1 MDRFT
6 FKRVSRI
13 ERSVTSHLAYH
24 VPAMNLTAEEE
35 RRTILFNYL
44 DLFIAFFIALI
55 SSYVLTIPVRQFAIR
70 TGAMDMPDH
79 RKIHKNPTPR
89 LGGLAIFLGA
99 FFGALYLQPQHEY
112 IVEILLGAIVIIMTG
127 ALDDRFSLK
136 PVVKLTG
143 QLIAASFLLSSGLI
157 IDRITLPVFGIVD
170 LGVFSVLVTLL
181 WIVGIT
187 NAINLIDGLDG
198 LATGV
203 STIALTSMFIMAII
217 DVRVMAAYLCVVLI
231 GANLGFLYHNFYP
244 AKIYM
249 GDTGSNFLGY
259 MIAVVSILGLFKNI
273 ALFSFIIPIIV
284 LAVPIFDT
292 LFAILRR
299 ALNKERIMMA
309 DNKHVHYQL
318 INAGYSH
325 RTAVLILY
333 AFSALFGIMAVLFS
347 EASITTSLII
357 TFFVLILLQIFAEIA
372 GIVMGGKK
380 PVLDLLKKPFAK
392 RGSQY

>member
-1 MDRFT
+1 M
-6 FKRVSRI
+6 
-13 ERSVTSHLAYH
+13 
-24 VPAMNLTAEEE
+24 
-35 RRTILFNYL
+35 FNYL

-55 SSYVLTIPVRQFAIR
+55 SSYVLTIPVKKFAIR
-70 TGAMDMPDH
+70 SGAMDVPDH
-79 RKIHKNPTPR
+79 RKIHKKPIPR
-89 LGGLAIFLGA
+89 LGGVAIFFGA
-99 FFGALYLQPQHEY
+99 FIGALYLQPQHEY
-112 IVEILLGAIVIIMTG
+112 IVEILIGAIVIIITG

-136 PVVKLTG
+136 PLVKLTG
-143 QLIAASFLLSSGLI
+143 QLIAASFLISSGLI
-157 IDRITLPVFGIVD
+157 IERITLPVFGIVD
-170 LGVFSVLVTLL
+170 LGIFSVFVTML

-217 DVRVMAAYLCVVLI
+217 DIRVMAAYLCVVLI

-299 ALNKERIMMA
+299 AINKESIMMA

-325 RTAVLILY
+325 RTAVLIIY
-333 AFSALFGIMAVLFS
+333 AFSALFGTMAILFS
-347 EASITTSLII
+347 NASITTSLII
-357 TFFVLILLQIFAEIA
+357 TFFVLLLLQIFAEIA
-372 GIVMGGKK
+372 GVVLGGKR
-380 PVLDLLKKPFAK
+380 PMLDLLKKPFAK